1 MSSVKKKGPNLA
13 QQISFLQ
20 KLPFFEDFDQHEI
33 KQFLALSRW
42 LKVPAD
48 THIIKESSIEKVFY
62 ILVKGSV
69 SVVKTLENG
78 SQSRLTTLAAGDC
91 FGEMA
96 LVSETRRTAGVVTLE
111 KSFILMVEPDIIN
124 KASVFLQLKFYRRFC
139 EILVGRLVNANK
151 RLAKAD
157 SGKDIKDPKKS
168 LEDQI
173 EKKYRISDGEPANSF
188 FGKGGT
194 IQKEVTE
201 EDDYDPAELPP
212 MPKRKPLGKMKL
224 RRLIQEDGL
233 VLQMNPAVAAQLSPF
248 LLGHCEDTRR
258 FSEIISLDPV
268 ITAKVLQMANSSFYR
283 RTTPVMSVPHALIT
297 VGINHIQE
305 LLGEE
310 TIKILVK
317 NQFGGFTSLAKSFW
331 SHSVVVARI
340 AELLKDVMRVHTTI
354 DVYVAGLLH
363 DIGFLALD
371 PLKPGFYPQLLR
383 QDFPNHLSE
392 AEKEYIGV
400 DHGQAGSWL
409 GEKLGLPLPYRD
421 VMKYHHFPEK
431 MRDHG
436 LLTGLVHLAD
446 LFAEE
451 QGCCFGGKKCQEVNL
466 HNSYAWVLIQDQHAP
481 FRDVNIADFISSF
494 RTELDRE
501 WPEISKDISW

>member
-1 MSSVKKKGPNLA
+1 MSSVKKKGPNLD

-96 LVSETRRTAGVVTLE
+96 LVTATKRTAGVVTLE

-157 SGKDIKDPKKS
+157 SGKGKKDQKKS
-168 LEDQI
+168 PESLAE
-173 EKKYRISDGEPANSF
+173 EKRYVPDGETANSF
-188 FGKGGT
+188 SRNGGP
-194 IQKEVTE
+194 IQEQAAE
-201 EDDYDPAELPP
+201 EDDYGPAELPP
-212 MPKRKPLGKMKL
+212 MPKRKPLGQMKL
-224 RRLIQEDGL
+224 RRLVQEGDQQL
-233 VLQMNPAVAAQLSPF
+233 PVNPAVAAQLSPF
-248 LLGHCEDTRR
+248 LLGHCEDSRR
-258 FSEIISLDPV
+258 FSELISLDPV

-297 VGINHIQE
+297 VGISHVQE

-340 AELLKDVMRVHTTI
+340 AELLKDVMRVNTTL

-363 DIGFLALD
+363 DIGILALD
-371 PLKPGFYPQLLR
+371 PLKPGLYPQLLR
-383 QDFPNHLSE
+383 QDFPNPLSE
-392 AEKEYIGV
+392 AEKEYIGI

-431 MRDHG
+431 MRNRG

-451 QGCCFGGKKCQEVNL
+451 LGCCFGGTKCHEVNL
-466 HNSYAWVLIQDQHAP
+466 HNSFAWVLIQDQHTP
-481 FRDVNIADFISSF
+481 FRDVNIANFISSF

-501 WPEISKDISW
+501 WPEITRDIFW